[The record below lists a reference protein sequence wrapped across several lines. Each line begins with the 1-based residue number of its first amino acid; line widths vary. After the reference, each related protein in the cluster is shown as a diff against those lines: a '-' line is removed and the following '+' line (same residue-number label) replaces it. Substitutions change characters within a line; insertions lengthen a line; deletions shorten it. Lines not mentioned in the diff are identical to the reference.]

1 MRESLQTFS
10 FYVAL
15 VAAIGG
21 MTAALPL
28 FAQPAPEEE
37 TQVSEVEVLRGELE
51 AMRETLEAAQKDTE
65 TLRSETDLLWT
76 CIAAFLVFLMQA
88 GFAYVEAGFIRMKN
102 VVNILAKNVIDF
114 IAGTIFFTIIG
125 FSIMFGPQLI
135 DGVGVGAVLAP
146 QELFWTDGEPDAK
159 KFGFLIFQTV
169 FCATAA
175 TIVSG
180 AMAERTKFYG
190 YLVYTVVIS
199 ALIYPVFGSLAWG
212 GLYEYNTGL
221 LEQIGP
227 GFIDFAGSTVV
238 HSVGGWLGLAGAI
251 VLGPRIGKYQKGG
264 RILPIFGHSMPLA
277 TLGVFLLWFG
287 WFGFNPG
294 STTSV
299 GGGSFAIIAV
309 TTNMAAAM
317 GGLGAMVTSWIL
329 FRRPDISMALNGVLA
344 GLVAITAPC
353 ANVSIAGSAIIGLIA
368 GVLVVFSVVFF
379 DRIHVDDPV
388 GAVSV
393 HGVAGAWGTLA
404 AGLFAHP
411 EFGGV
416 AGLFYGGGWTQLGV
430 QALGVA
436 IAFVW
441 AFGSGMLLFTLMRFT
456 IGLRVSEEEELEGL
470 DIIEH
475 GNEAYPEHH
484 G

>member
-1 MRESLQTFS
+1 MRETLQTIS
-10 FYVAL
+10 FYLAL
-15 VAAIGG
+15 VAAITG

-28 FAQPAPEEE
+28 FAQSPEESAE
-37 TQVSEVEVLRGELE
+37 VSETTELRAELD
-51 AMRETLEAAQKDTE
+51 AMREGLEAAKADAE
-65 TLRSETDLLWT
+65 KLRAETDLLWT

-102 VVNILAKNVIDF
+102 VVNILAKNALDF
-114 IAGTIFFTIIG
+114 IAGTIFFTFVG
-125 FSIMFGPQLI
+125 FSIMFGPQII
-135 DGVGVGAVLAP
+135 DGVGVGGILSP
-146 QELFWTDGEPDAK
+146 GELFWTEGSPDAS

-180 AMAERTKFYG
+180 AMAERTKFYS
-190 YLVYTVVIS
+190 YLIYTVVIS
-199 ALIYPVFGSLAWG
+199 ALIYPAFGSLAWG
-212 GLYEYNTGL
+212 GLYEYNAGF
-221 LEQIGP
+221 LETIGP

-251 VLGPRIGKYQKGG
+251 VLGPRLGKYQKGG
-264 RILPIFGHSMPLA
+264 RILPIFGHSMPMA

-299 GGGSFAIIAV
+299 QDGSFAIIAV

-329 FRRPDISMALNGVLA
+329 FRRPDISMTLNGVLA

-353 ANVSIAGSAIIGLIA
+353 ANVSIIGSAWIGLI
-368 GVLVVFSVVFF
+368 GGIVVVFSVIFF
-379 DRIHVDDPV
+379 DKIHVDDPV

-411 EFGGV
+411 DFGGV
-416 AGLFYGGGWTQLGV
+416 AGLFYGGGWEQLGV
-430 QALGVA
+430 QALGVV
-436 IAFVW
+436 IAFIW
-441 AFGSGMLLFTLMRFT
+441 AFGAGMVLFTLMRFT
-456 IGLRVSEEEELEGL
+456 VGLRVSEEEELEGL